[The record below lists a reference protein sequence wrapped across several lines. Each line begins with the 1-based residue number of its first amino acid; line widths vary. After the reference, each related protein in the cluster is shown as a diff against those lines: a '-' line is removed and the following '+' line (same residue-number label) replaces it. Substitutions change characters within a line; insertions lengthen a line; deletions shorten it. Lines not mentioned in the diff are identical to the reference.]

1 MADDASS
8 GCFLELWPRDV
19 RTDYTAGSFVLKHFL
34 HSQQNI
40 LFANNQSINEVCRK
54 VFLLCTMEPKCVF
67 LSAGGTELDG
77 LRRAGCE

>member
-8 GCFLELWPRDV
+8 GRFLELWPRDV
-19 RTDYTAGSFVLKHFL
+19 RTAGSFVLKHFL

-40 LFANNQSINEVCRK
+40 LFAINQSINEVCIK
-54 VFLLCTMEPKCVF
+54 VFLLCTMEPKCAF
-67 LSAGGTELDG
+67 LSADGTELDG

>member
-8 GCFLELWPRDV
+8 GRFLELWPGDV
-19 RTDYTAGSFVLKHFL
+19 RTTGSFRLKHFL

-40 LFANNQSINEVCRK
+40 LFQNNQSINEICIK
-54 VFLLCTMEPKCVF
+54 IFLLCTMEPKYTF
-67 LSAGGTELDG
+67 LSAGGTEPDG